1 MKGKRF
7 VSCVLSGALALGLPV
22 SGLSYAD
29 EMPAA
34 VENSTEDKAGD
45 QNKQSPETQ
54 APQTDTEAPDFR
66 LILSDQDAYHL
77 TWDQE
82 HFKET
87 TKEGET
93 TLLYKAGEEVIL
105 DMETEPGY
113 KIDKV
118 VFADTDDIVRDQ
130 IHAEVPFEWKDED
143 TLTFTMP
150 GNDVWMHTEYHM
162 LSSEVTGASSSQT
175 DAEAAQATAQEGATV
190 SSDALSEGSAA
201 QDNPV
206 SETSAMPDES
216 NQNNE
221 QQSED
226 AGQPGS
232 NMESD
237 ENTGDLPDGGN
248 ESSASVIEADGFRA

>member
-29 EMPAA
+29 EVPAV
-34 VENSTEDKAGD
+34 VENTNENMPGD
-45 QNKQSPETQ
+45 QSAEIPETQ
-54 APQTDTEAPDFR
+54 VPQTDTEAPDFR

-113 KIDKV
+113 QIDKV

-130 IHAEVPFEWKDED
+130 IHAEVPFE
-143 TLTFTMP
+143 
-150 GNDVWMHTEYHM
+150 
-162 LSSEVTGASSSQT
+162 
-175 DAEAAQATAQEGATV
+175 
-190 SSDALSEGSAA
+190 
-201 QDNPV
+201 
-206 SETSAMPDES
+206 
-216 NQNNE
+216 
-221 QQSED
+221 
-226 AGQPGS
+226 
-232 NMESD
+232 
-237 ENTGDLPDGGN
+237 
-248 ESSASVIEADGFRA
+248 

>member
-34 VENSTEDKAGD
+34 VENSTEDTAGG
-45 QNKQSPETQ
+45 QNEQSPETQ
-54 APQTDTEAPDFR
+54 VPQTDTEAPDFR

-113 KIDKV
+113 KID
-118 VFADTDDIVRDQ
+118 
-130 IHAEVPFEWKDED
+130 
-143 TLTFTMP
+143 
-150 GNDVWMHTEYHM
+150 
-162 LSSEVTGASSSQT
+162 
-175 DAEAAQATAQEGATV
+175 
-190 SSDALSEGSAA
+190 
-201 QDNPV
+201 
-206 SETSAMPDES
+206 
-216 NQNNE
+216 
-221 QQSED
+221 
-226 AGQPGS
+226 
-232 NMESD
+232 
-237 ENTGDLPDGGN
+237 
-248 ESSASVIEADGFRA
+248 